1 MIMKTVT
8 ELQFKMMNAI
18 ATSEFNGVDG
28 NVDSLSDHTDTRTW
42 LNMIVETPEQKGVLT
57 SLQNKGLVETFLDS
71 NPSDNLVAL
80 TEEGFELFKQLNK

>member
-1 MIMKTVT
+1 MKTVT
-8 ELQFKMMNAI
+8 ELQMKMMKAI

-42 LNMIVETPEQKGVLT
+42 LNVIVGTPEQKGVLT

-71 NPSDNLVAL
+71 NPCYNIIAL
-80 TEEGFELFKQLNK
+80 TEEGFELFKQLNG